1 MNSKT
6 TKRALLSSVVAL
18 FICFSMLLGTT
29 FAWFTDTVT
38 SAGNVIQ
45 SGTLDV
51 DLVDANGKSMDG
63 QVIDFVANDNRD
75 QDEILWE
82 PGCTYK
88 TEPVKVVNKG
98 NLALKYQIAINGING
113 DAKLLEAIE
122 WSVTVGGAEIA
133 LDALNNTL
141 LPGAESGEIVL
152 AGHMKEEAGN
162 EYQNL
167 KVEGVSITVY
177 ATQLTNEKDS
187 FDNQYDKMATIDNI
201 DELNAALADDY
212 DLIVLGANIELD
224 ESLVIPAGKILTID
238 LCGYKLYQAYAQ
250 TGAYAMIDNNGNLT
264 IKDSVGTGKI
274 SYADIGTGGEYASN
288 TISNKGVLTINGG
301 TIENTTS
308 DEVMNVGYPH
318 AIDCY
323 QGSTTT
329 INGGT
334 VKSINYDSIRMFCN
348 STTLATKVVIN
359 GGTIVNRVSFQNPN
373 NNTHTPGYGILEIN
387 GGNFVTTDGVNANVR
402 LLNFS
407 RDFSNMKATVTGGT
421 FDKGFKTQDYAN
433 CGVKTSDWLNYNG
446 ATAVATEAELQEA
459 LDNAVDG
466 DVIMFI
472 NDITG
477 NVTATAKE
485 NVAVTIDG
493 NDKTLNGTITV
504 DGKTATI
511 RTSAVTIKNV
521 KFIADTVATEACVN
535 MGVSGNTNTR
545 YICNLTVEDCYF
557 NVPGKVA
564 VKSYDNGDKN
574 LKITGCTVAAGM
586 HSLLQVNNV
595 AEGLLVENCKVY
607 SKNGIN
613 TVQSEEVTIS
623 GCEIDVLGYAVR
635 FGASSGGT
643 GFAETYKIENCTLKS
658 ACEEAG
664 DAVIILRGTAD
675 NSTLTITN
683 TTIVGTPDITN
694 TATNATVIN

>member
-152 AGHMKEEAGN
+152 TGHMKEEAGN

-177 ATQLTNEKDS
+177 ATQLTYEKDS
-187 FDNQYDKMATIDNI
+187 FDDQYDKMATIDNI

-238 LCGYKLYQAYAQ
+238 LCGFKLYQAYAQ

-446 ATAVATEAELQEA
+446 ATAVANATELKDS
-459 LDNAVDG
+459 LVG
-466 DVIMFI
+466 S
-472 NDITG
+472 G
-477 NVTATAKE
+477 NVVLVADIADVDANTAITVASGVDVTLDLNGHKITATADKTGNQE
-485 NVAVTIDG
+485 LFLVKGNMTVKNGSVELTAENNQAWNAMATIFDVTAGGVLKVDGVTANVAGTDMNFFAHLNNWG
-493 NDKTLNGTITV
+493 SATLEMTNCDITTTYV
-504 DGKTATI
+504 AVRAFNSGYDMNT
-511 RTSAVTIKNV
+511 VTIKNTDFHGRMFWV
-521 KFIADTVATEACVN
+521 HNYT
-535 MGVSGNTNTR
+535 
-545 YICNLTVEDCYF
+545 
-557 NVPGKVA
+557 
-564 VKSYDNGDKN
+564 
-574 LKITGCTVAAGM
+574 
-586 HSLLQVNNV
+586 
-595 AEGLLVENCKVY
+595 AEGKDDSTLTLDIYGNENTTDNAKP
-607 SKNGIN
+607 
-613 TVQSEEVTIS
+613 
-623 GCEIDVLGYAVR
+623 VR
-635 FGASSGGT
+635 FGFSDSV
-643 GFAETYKIENCTLKS
+643 YY
-658 ACEEAG
+658 
-664 DAVIILRGTAD
+664 
-675 NSTLTITN
+675 
-683 TTIVGTPDITN
+683 DIN
-694 TATNATVIN
+694 GNLIP